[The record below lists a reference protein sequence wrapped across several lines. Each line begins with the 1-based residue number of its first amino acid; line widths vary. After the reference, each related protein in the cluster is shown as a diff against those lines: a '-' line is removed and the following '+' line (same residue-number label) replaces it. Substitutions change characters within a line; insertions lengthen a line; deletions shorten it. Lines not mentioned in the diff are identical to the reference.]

1 MITFPFP
8 NIYLSFG
15 YICYCFFFLFFDKK
29 RNKQLVMPFTWSSF
43 TLKEFKRSY
52 IGQDAATNNE
62 TIKNPRVK
70 YWKKMY

>member
-1 MITFPFP
+1 
-8 NIYLSFG
+8 
-15 YICYCFFFLFFDKK
+15 
-29 RNKQLVMPFTWSSF
+29 MPFTWSSF

-70 YWKKMY
+70 YWKKNVLKYILV